1 MSTLIECQEISKSFP
16 GVQALKSVSVKVNRG
31 TCHALIGENGAGK
44 STLGKILAGLYQPD
58 SGQIVFDGR
67 AVRFRSPRDAT
78 DCGIGIVHQELLFC
92 ENLSVFENLNL
103 HQPPH
108 HGPFYGFKEAEK
120 RAAKWLQEIGA
131 DVNPR
136 EPVGNLSIAKQQ
148 LVQIAGAISL
158 GARALIF
165 DEPTSSLSSAE
176 ADRLL
181 SLIEQLKANGV
192 TCIYVSHRL
201 EEVFKICDEVTVLR
215 DGNLVGTFPIVD
227 VNRQTLIEKMVGRE
241 LDLSSKP
248 VEVSEDASNVLV
260 VENLREANA
269 VKGVSFS
276 VKSGEI
282 LGLAGL
288 VGAGRTE
295 TLETL
300 FGLKPHSSGE
310 IHLKGNKYR
319 PTTPGHAFSKGLGLI
334 PEDRKRH
341 GLVLQM
347 SARQNISLPILSRLS
362 AAGFLKKAKER
373 AIAKS
378 YFDRL
383 RVKAPSVDANAAGLS
398 GGNQQKLV
406 LAKWVAAECDVLLVD
421 EPTRGV
427 DVGAKAEIHALLRE
441 LAQQG
446 KAIVVASSELP
457 ELLALCNR
465 ILVLREGAVVG
476 EVEAKDA
483 DENKIMSLMAGFAL
497 A

>member
-1 MSTLIECQEISKSFP
+1 MSALIEINEISKSFP
-16 GVQALKSVSVKVNRG
+16 GVRALKDVSVSFNRG
-31 TCHALIGENGAGK
+31 TCHALVGENGAGK

-58 SGQIVFDGR
+58 AGQIVFDGHP
-67 AVRFRSPRDAT
+67 VKFRSPRDAMN
-78 DCGIGIVHQELLFC
+78 CGIGIVHQELLFC

-103 HQPPH
+103 HEPPH
-108 HGPFYGFKEAEK
+108 KGPFYSFREAEK
-120 RAAKWLQEIGA
+120 RAEKWLKEIGA
-131 DVNPR
+131 DVDSR
-136 EPVGNLSIAKQQ
+136 QAVGKLTIAKQQ

-165 DEPTSSLSSAE
+165 DEPTSSLSLKE

-181 SLIEQLKANGV
+181 SLIEELKANGV

-201 EEVFKICDEVTVLR
+201 EEVFKICDAVTVLR
-215 DGNLVGTFPIVD
+215 DGALVCTVPITQVD
-227 VNRQTLIEKMVGRE
+227 RQSLIEKMVGRE

-248 VEVSEDASNVLV
+248 IEVADDAKEVLV
-260 VENLREANA
+260 VKNLSESNT
-269 VKGVSFS
+269 VKNVSFS
-276 VKSGEI
+276 VKQGEI
-282 LGLAGL
+282 IGLAGL

-295 TLETL
+295 TLEAL
-300 FGLKPHSSGE
+300 FGLKPVAGE
-310 IHLKGNKYR
+310 VILKGKAYR
-319 PTTPGHAFSKGLGLI
+319 PSKPAHAFDQGMGLI

-347 SARQNISLPILSRLS
+347 TAKQNISLPLLDRLS
-362 AAGFLKKAKER
+362 TLGVLKKAKER
-373 AIAKS
+373 SIANK
-378 YFDRL
+378 YFERL
-383 RVKAPSVDANAAGLS
+383 RVKAPSIDANSAGLS

-406 LAKWVAAECDVLLVD
+406 LAKWAAAECDVLLVD

-427 DVGAKAEIHALLRE
+427 DVGAKSEIHALLRE

-446 KAIVVASSELP
+446 KALVVASSELP

-476 EVEAKDA
+476 EVEGKSA
-483 DENKIMSLMAGFAL
+483 DENTLMRLMAGVSL